1 MMEAGSLSAAARVLN
16 ISPAMASKRLARLEA
31 RLGVRLIQRTTRRLA
46 ATDAGE
52 RFHADVVAILGAIA
66 AAEARAAG
74 ARDEPAGVL
83 RVSAPTS
90 FGRLHIAPHLHR
102 FLDAAPRVELE
113 LNLTDANVDLI
124 GERVDVAVRIAAEIP
139 PSLVAH
145 RLGSSQRLLC
155 AAPAYLAEYGA
166 PRTIGELAKQRLLA
180 ADGQWPWR
188 LVNGHRRRQVDG
200 RSHVRTNSSEI
211 VRELALAGV
220 GIALRSVW
228 DVGDALADGRL
239 VPVLPGWEG
248 PRDLGI
254 HAIHPRAPA
263 VPAAV
268 RAFVDFL
275 RGTLDPAPWERPA
288 GQDQVARAAAP
299 LVDTGMAIRQRTPS
313 FPSVNEVRAPS

>member
-1 MMEAGSLSAAARVLN
+1 MEAGSLSAAARALS

-52 RFHADVVAILGAIA
+52 RFHADVLAILQAIA

-74 ARDEPAGVL
+74 IRDEPTGVL

-102 FLDAAPRVELE
+102 FLAAAPRVELE

-124 GERVDVAVRIAAEIP
+124 GERVDVAVRIATEVSA
-139 PSLVAH
+139 SLVAH
-145 RLGSSQRLLC
+145 RLGGSRRLLC
-155 AAPAYLAEYGA
+155 AAPAYLAKRGA
-166 PRTIGELAKQRLLA
+166 PRAIAELAQHRLLA

-188 LVNGHRRRQVDG
+188 LVNGRQRQSVDG

-228 DVGDALADGRL
+228 DVGEALAEGRL

-248 PRDLGI
+248 PRDLAI

-268 RAFVDFL
+268 GAFIDFL
-275 RGTLDPAPWERPA
+275 RRTLDPPPWEPVPPTA
-288 GQDQVARAAAP
+288 
-299 LVDTGMAIRQRTPS
+299 
-313 FPSVNEVRAPS
+313 